1 MAQED
6 SAKVTVAGVS
16 CEKKKKTL
24 QRREKVWKE
33 KRERESRWQLGGRLV
48 VVLASCGGAGVRGR
62 NGGSVGCLWRRKK
75 EKDAEEENLQ
85 RGEGTSRGGCA
96 YHR

>member
-16 CEKKKKTL
+16 CEKKKTL

-33 KRERESRWQLGGRLV
+33 KRERAAMAAWWSVGGRAGFLWWSWCSGEEWWQCWLLV
-48 VVLASCGGAGVRGR
+48 
-62 NGGSVGCLWRRKK
+62 
-75 EKDAEEENLQ
+75 AEEE
-85 RGEGTSRGGCA
+85 RK
-96 YHR
+96 